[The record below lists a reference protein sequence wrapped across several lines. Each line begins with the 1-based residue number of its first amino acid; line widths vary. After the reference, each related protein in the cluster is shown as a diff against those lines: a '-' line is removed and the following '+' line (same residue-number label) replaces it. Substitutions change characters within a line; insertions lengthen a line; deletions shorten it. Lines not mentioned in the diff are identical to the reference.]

1 MGWALRAFEPHR
13 MMRSVV
19 SISSY
24 EEVPPPAPRTA
35 ARPATEGACQVRLH
49 ESMLFE
55 PMTTLENFCAMKF
68 NSLVAFEHENI
79 P

>member
-1 MGWALRAFEPHR
+1 M
-13 MMRSVV
+13 V

-55 PMTTLENFCAMKF
+55 LRANLLNFCAR
-68 NSLVAFEHENI
+68 
-79 P
+79 